1 MDMMVFLPVVGTL
14 VGVMIATVVV
24 LVQSRQYASIG
35 FGAKQSKVLFPL
47 NLKKSLLMTLSAS
60 LILVL
65 AAMTFLAVNAYI
77 EAHRPVPE
85 APMVRITYSMLGAP
99 PSLTGSDVE
108 QAKVASGSVG
118 AAPTVGIPKPVE
130 DSKAANEDAATQSE
144 LGAMSAGAAS
154 DASSGS
160 ALTVEEVIPDKNAYV
175 AVDKSP
181 ELVKKV
187 DPVYPEFAKNLG
199 TAGKV
204 YVQMLIDVDGHV
216 LRADVAKSSGNASL
230 DEAAVEAAKQWLF
243 TPAIAPGGK
252 AVRVWVMQAFTF
264 KLNN

>member
-1 MDMMVFLPVVGTL
+1 MMLFLPVIGTL

-24 LVQSRQYASIG
+24 MVQSRQYADLG
-35 FGAKQSKVLFPL
+35 FGVTQSKVLFPL
-47 NLKKSLLMTLSAS
+47 NLKKSMLLTLSVA

-65 AAMTFLAVNAYI
+65 GVMSYLGIYAYI

-85 APMVRITYSMLGAP
+85 APMVKITYSMLGAP

-108 QAKVASGSVG
+108 QAKVATGAVG

-144 LGAMSAGAAS
+144 LGAMSAGAATE
-154 DASSGS
+154 AGTGGA
-160 ALTVEEVIPDKNAYV
+160 ALSVVEEVIPDKSAYV
-175 AVDKSP
+175 AVDKNP
-181 ELVKKV
+181 EPVRMPQ
-187 DPVYPEFAKNLG
+187 PVYPEIAKKVG
-199 TAGKV
+199 ISGKV
-204 YVQMLIDVDGHV
+204 YVQMLIDIDGRV
-216 LRADVAKSSGNASL
+216 IRADIAKSSGNVTL

-252 AVRVWVMQAFTF
+252 PVRVWVMQPFTF
-264 KLNN
+264 KLN

>member
-1 MDMMVFLPVVGTL
+1 MDMMLFLPVAGTL
-14 VGVMIATVVV
+14 VGVMIAAAVVV
-24 LVQSRQYASIG
+24 LQGRRYADLG
-35 FGAKQSKVLFPL
+35 FGVTQSKVLLPL
-47 NLKKSLLMTLSAS
+47 NLKKSMFLTLSSA
-60 LILVL
+60 LVLVL
-65 AAMTFLAVNAYI
+65 AVMTYFAVYAYI
-77 EAHRPVPE
+77 EARRPVPE

-108 QAKVASGSVG
+108 QAKVAAGNVG

-160 ALTVEEVIPDKNAYV
+160 SLTVEEVIPDKSAYV

-181 ELVKKV
+181 EVIKSV
-187 DPVYPEFAKNLG
+187 EPVYPDIAKNLG
-199 TAGKV
+199 TAGRV
-204 YVQMLIDVDGHV
+204 YVQMLIDVDGRV
-216 LRADVAKSSGNASL
+216 IRADVARSSGNASL
-230 DEAAVEAAKQWLF
+230 DEAAIEAAKKWLF

-252 AVRVWVMQAFTF
+252 PVRVWVMQPFVF
-264 KLNN
+264 KLN

>member
-24 LVQSRQYASIG
+24 LVQSRQYADIG
-35 FGAKQSKVLFPL
+35 FGLKQSKVLFPL
-47 NLKKSLLMTLSAS
+47 NLKKSLLMTLSAA
-60 LILVL
+60 LVL
-65 AAMTFLAVNAYI
+65 VLGAMTFLAVTAYI

-99 PSLTGSDVE
+99 PSLSGSDVE
-108 QAKVASGSVG
+108 QAKVASGKVG

-130 DSKAANEDAATQSE
+130 DSKAVNEDAATQSE
-144 LGAMSAGAAS
+144 LGSMSAGAAS
-154 DASSGS
+154 DAASGS
-160 ALTVEEVIPDKNAYV
+160 SLTVEEVIPDKNAYV

-181 ELVKKV
+181 ELIKKV

-216 LRADVAKSSGNASL
+216 IRADVAKSSGNASL

-264 KLNN
+264 KIN